1 MTIDLELIAP
11 VNQSRKV
18 SRAEYERTGLYAHL
32 YHQLA
37 TYVDD
42 RGNQVR
48 EMDAVEMARWMIAAE
63 VGTQDKQLAVFL
75 RSLMFHLGAWAK
87 MRVEQAKLLKGWQ
100 LRSVQ
105 ELFDYTPAGMDIP
118 PPVFYGE
125 QVLYDKRGFF
135 MDSERVDRE
144 KLKTFCLTGDARSV
158 KTTIGFNPMNVH
170 AAKLAVVILHMEVHY
185 QTKTVIKRQKGEG
198 YTEWF
203 HRLTEQMAGKV
214 VRKDRDKTSALPR
227 KSIRK

>member
-37 TYVDD
+37 AYVDD

-105 ELFDYTPAGMDIP
+105 E
-118 PPVFYGE
+118 

-170 AAKLAVVILHMEVHY
+170 AAKLAVVILHMEVYY

-227 KSIRK
+227 KSTRK